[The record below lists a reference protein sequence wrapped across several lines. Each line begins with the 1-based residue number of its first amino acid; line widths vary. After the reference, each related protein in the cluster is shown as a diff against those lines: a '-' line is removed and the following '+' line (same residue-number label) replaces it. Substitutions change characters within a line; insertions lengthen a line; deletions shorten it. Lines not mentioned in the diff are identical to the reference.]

1 MLARTFAFV
10 ASFGFAGVSAPE
22 TKHLLRLTLIENLL
36 ELCLE
41 VFSEFQLSLPVVPVG
56 LGELLRLQAVEVEFV
71 GESFDVRFGTLLEG
85 LLALFVFF
93 PALLVFFFTLGLFS
107 LNFLRA
113 DVCRKD
119 GNQCHNKKLFH
130 TFSPVNK
137 GFNNIFK
144 NDTLIYLQTSC
155 QSFLRNYD
163 TKFAYIKKK
172 LYLCSRKGLRH
183 TTKQHKTNKLFQ
195 TKFFMSSV
203 NKVILIGNVG
213 ADPEVRYLDRGVA
226 IATFN
231 LATTE
236 RGYVMQNG
244 TQVPD
249 VTEWHSIV
257 LWRNLAEWAQQN
269 LKKSMK
275 VYVEG
280 KLKTRSWEKD
290 GQIRRKTEV
299 IAENIQILY
308 RPEIYRNGVES
319 QKSKVES
326 DEAQENFNDEAQA
339 APEAQEQGGFF
350 NGLFRN

>member
-1 MLARTFAFV
+1 
-10 ASFGFAGVSAPE
+10 
-22 TKHLLRLTLIENLL
+22 
-36 ELCLE
+36 
-41 VFSEFQLSLPVVPVG
+41 
-56 LGELLRLQAVEVEFV
+56 
-71 GESFDVRFGTLLEG
+71 
-85 LLALFVFF
+85 
-93 PALLVFFFTLGLFS
+93 
-107 LNFLRA
+107 
-113 DVCRKD
+113 
-119 GNQCHNKKLFH
+119 
-130 TFSPVNK
+130 
-137 GFNNIFK
+137 
-144 NDTLIYLQTSC
+144 
-155 QSFLRNYD
+155 
-163 TKFAYIKKK
+163 
-172 LYLCSRKGLRH
+172 
-183 TTKQHKTNKLFQ
+183 
-195 TKFFMSSV
+195 MSSV

-280 KLKTRSWEKD
+280 KLKTRAWEKD

-308 RPEIYRNGVES
+308 RPEIYRNQQSAES
-319 QKSKVES
+319 QEPRTES
-326 DEAQENFNDEAQA
+326 QENFNDEAKA
-339 APEAQEQGGFF
+339 APESQEQGGFF

>member
-1 MLARTFAFV
+1 MRISKKSRTFAG
-10 ASFGFAGVSAPE
+10 A
-22 TKHLLRLTLIENLL
+22 K
-36 ELCLE
+36 
-41 VFSEFQLSLPVVPVG
+41 VF
-56 LGELLRLQAVEVEFV
+56 
-71 GESFDVRFGTLLEG
+71 
-85 LLALFVFF
+85 
-93 PALLVFFFTLGLFS
+93 
-107 LNFLRA
+107 
-113 DVCRKD
+113 
-119 GNQCHNKKLFH
+119 
-130 TFSPVNK
+130 
-137 GFNNIFK
+137 
-144 NDTLIYLQTSC
+144 
-155 QSFLRNYD
+155 
-163 TKFAYIKKK
+163 
-172 LYLCSRKGLRH
+172 RH
-183 TTKQHKTNKLFQ
+183 TTKQHKTNKSNQ
-195 TKFFMSSV
+195 KQVFMSSV

-308 RPEIYRNGVES
+308 RPEIYRNGGMS
-319 QKSKVES
+319 AATPLN
-326 DEAQENFNDEAQA
+326 DEAALPNDEAQA

-350 NGLFRN
+350 NGLFKN

>member
-1 MLARTFAFV
+1 
-10 ASFGFAGVSAPE
+10 
-22 TKHLLRLTLIENLL
+22 
-36 ELCLE
+36 
-41 VFSEFQLSLPVVPVG
+41 
-56 LGELLRLQAVEVEFV
+56 
-71 GESFDVRFGTLLEG
+71 
-85 LLALFVFF
+85 
-93 PALLVFFFTLGLFS
+93 
-107 LNFLRA
+107 
-113 DVCRKD
+113 
-119 GNQCHNKKLFH
+119 
-130 TFSPVNK
+130 
-137 GFNNIFK
+137 
-144 NDTLIYLQTSC
+144 
-155 QSFLRNYD
+155 
-163 TKFAYIKKK
+163 
-172 LYLCSRKGLRH
+172 
-183 TTKQHKTNKLFQ
+183 
-195 TKFFMSSV
+195 MSSV

-299 IAENIQILY
+299 VAENIQILY
-308 RPEIYRNGVES
+308 RPEIYRNQQAGSQEAREES
-319 QKSKVES
+319 QEI
-326 DEAQENFNDEAQA
+326 NDEAQA
-339 APEAQEQGGFF
+339 APEAQEQTGFF
-350 NGLFRN
+350 NGLFGK